1 MACAHH
7 LCAGGVAAQDSATKD
22 LPQTQRFFKIEGTQE
37 LAMVSRI

>member
-7 LCAGGVAAQDSATKD
+7 LCAGGVAEQDSVTKA
-22 LPQTQRFFKIEGTQE
+22 LPQTQGFFKIEGTQE